1 MGFYGTG
8 EVIIAATTAGAGA
21 HAITKN
27 KTISKPSSAAAV
39 YFKLPAAASV
49 NDYVNYVV
57 KDGKGDAATN
67 NILITPVA
75 GTIDGAA
82 TVTINANY
90 GALVFT
96 SDGTNW
102 HLI

>member
-8 EVIIAATTAGAGA
+8 EVVEDATT
-21 HAITKN
+21 INDQWPIVKN
-27 KTISKPSSAAAV
+27 KTISKPDTPAPV
-39 YFKLPAAASV
+39 FLELPAAAAV
-49 NDYVNYVV
+49 NDYTNYVV
-57 KDGKGDAATN
+57 KDGQGDAATN
-67 NILITPVA
+67 NILITPAA
-75 GTIDGAA
+75 GDEIDGAT

-96 SDGTNW
+96 SDGENW

>member
-8 EVIIAATTAGAGA
+8 EVIEDPTSAGDQWS
-21 HAITKN
+21 ITKN
-27 KTISKPSSAAAV
+27 KTISKPTSAAAV
-39 YFKLPAAASV
+39 YFKLPAAAAV
-49 NDYVNYVV
+49 NDYTNYVV

-75 GTIDGAA
+75 GDIDGAT

>member
-8 EVIIAATTAGAGA
+8 EVVDGATTTGNQWT
-21 HAITKN
+21 IVKN
-27 KTISKPSSAAAV
+27 KTISKPTSAAAV
-39 YFKLPAAASV
+39 YFKLPAAAAV
-49 NDYVNYVV
+49 NDYTNYVV

-75 GTIDGAA
+75 GTIDGAT